1 MMGDNPQMKPYRILL
16 HPESLLELR
25 AYRQRLLSEGLR
37 NAGRRLRKEIQDDHD
52 LSGMGD
58 EAFLERLVNTKPPL
72 LYAES
77 WVYGDGRDWNA
88 DELSILGDVGVAVR
102 VEVFDDG
109 RHSAPEVHAE
119 PFLAC
124 LLFVPG
130 ALLRNDRGGV
140 PADWSVVAPG
150 GEIGR
155 AAFEALYERR
165 LLPALLYAN
174 EAAGAEGRMALV
186 TVPGLG
192 CGQFAGPFRGRMGGH
207 LRDALAALL
216 EKHHG
221 RLPHVRAVYYDPY
234 NECRDE
240 RREFGGLSL
249 LVRPLLLTAGD
260 GGKPQLCP
268 PWRYAEHGDDFGN
281 CRLFSVVAWDH
292 VSWPGNDFYGG
303 ARATDD
309 GVKAAATNSMAG
321 MTGVQGAYN
330 APARTYDPP
339 PPYRTW
345 GQVVRVL
352 DLRIAVEGNLS
363 VLPSC
368 GEGTLP

>member
-1 MMGDNPQMKPYRILL
+1 MKPYRILL
-16 HPESLLELR
+16 HPESLLKLR
-25 AYRQRLLSEGLR
+25 AYRQRLSSEGLR
-37 NAGRRLRKEIQDDHD
+37 DAGRRLRKEIQDDHD

-58 EAFLERLVNTKPPL
+58 EAFLERLVNTKPPR

-77 WVYGDGRDWNA
+77 GVYGDGRDWNA
-88 DELSILGDVGVAVR
+88 DELSILGDVGVAVK
-102 VEVFDDG
+102 VEVYDDG
-109 RHSAPEVHAE
+109 RHCAPQVHAE
-119 PFLAC
+119 PFPAC

-150 GEIGR
+150 GGEISR

-174 EAAGAEGRMALV
+174 EAAGAEGRRALV
-186 TVPGLG
+186 TIPGLG

-216 EKHHG
+216 TKHHG

-240 RREFGGLSL
+240 RLEFGGLSL
-249 LVRPLLLTAGD
+249 LVRPLLLAAGD
-260 GGKPQLCP
+260 GGGKPQLCP
-268 PWRYAEHGDDFGN
+268 PWRYAEHGDDDFGN

-303 ARATDD
+303 TRATDD
-309 GVKAAATNSMAG
+309 GVKAAATSSMAG

-339 PPYRTW
+339 KPCRNW
-345 GQVVRVL
+345 GQVVRDL
-352 DLRIAVEGNLS
+352 DLRIAVEGNLI
-363 VLPSC
+363 VLPTS
-368 GEGTLP
+368 GEDTLP